1 MNQIVMDWIIPE
13 GEITAGVDEVGRGPL
28 CGAVVTAAVILDPLN
43 PIEGLN
49 DSKKLTEA
57 RREELFPLIQ
67 ERALAWCIA
76 RAEVEEIDE
85 LNILHATMLA
95 MQRAVAGLSIRPD
108 RVLVDGNRCPILP
121 MPSEPVI
128 KGDSRVPAIAAASIL
143 AKVARDRE
151 LVEMD
156 LLYPGYGFA
165 QNKGYPTV
173 QHLAALK
180 ELGATVI
187 HRRSFAPV
195 REALGSVMPSLP
207 SASAELLSLNAEA
220 TEPS

>member
-1 MNQIVMDWIIPE
+1 MNQIVMDWIVPD
-13 GEITAGVDEVGRGPL
+13 GETVAGVDEVGRGPL

-95 MQRAVAGLSIRPD
+95 MQRAVAGLSVRPD

-156 LLYPGYGFA
+156 LRYPGYGLA

-180 ELGATVI
+180 ERGATVI

-195 REALGSVMPSLP
+195 REALDLVVPSLP
-207 SASAELLSLNAEA
+207 IESAEPSFPEAEA
-220 TEPS
+220 AELS

>member
-1 MNQIVMDWIIPE
+1 MNQVMMEWILPE
-13 GEITAGVDEVGRGPL
+13 GELVAGVDEVGRGPL
-28 CGAVVTAAVILDPLN
+28 CGAVVTAAVILDPLR

-49 DSKKLTEA
+49 DSKKLTQA
-57 RREELFPLIQ
+57 RREALFPLIQ
-67 ERALAWCIA
+67 EQALAWCIA

-95 MQRAVAGLSIRPD
+95 MQRAVAGLSVRPD

-128 KGDSRVPAIAAASIL
+128 KGDARVPAIAAASIL

-151 LVEMD
+151 MVELD
-156 LLYPGYGFA
+156 TVYPGYGLA
-165 QNKGYPTV
+165 SHKGYPTPE
-173 QHLAALK
+173 HLQALRD
-180 ELGATVI
+180 LGATSL

-195 REALGSVMPSLP
+195 REALGMVVTQIEDETAPAIESLP
-207 SASAELLSLNAEA
+207 F
-220 TEPS
+220 

>member
-1 MNQIVMDWIIPE
+1 MEWVLPE
-13 GEITAGVDEVGRGPL
+13 GQLVAGVDEVGRGPL
-28 CGAVVTAAVILDPLN
+28 CGAVVTAAVILDPLR

-57 RREELFPLIQ
+57 RREELFPIIQ
-67 ERALAWCIA
+67 ERAIAWCIA
-76 RAEVEEIDE
+76 RAEVEEIDQ

-95 MQRAVAGLSIRPD
+95 MQRAVLGLSVQPD
-108 RVLVDGNRCPILP
+108 RVLVDGNRCPVLP

-128 KGDSRVPAIAAASIL
+128 KGDARVPAIAAASIL

-151 LVEMD
+151 MCELDLV
-156 LLYPGYGFA
+156 YPGYGLSSH
-165 QNKGYPTV
+165 KGYATPF
-173 QHLAALK
+173 HLQALA

-195 REALGSVMPSLP
+195 RQALGLEVLSEQDEEQLETASL
-207 SASAELLSLNAEA
+207 LV
-220 TEPS
+220 